1 MQSSWAVLRSTIGLC
16 AYTVVMIPKHHP
28 KSEIG
33 IVHTSPIVQTHTRQF
48 ARGTSV
54 SHQDNAGLEALDTN
68 IRMVLGIFISLLAGT
83 IEFVQ
88 GSITHVT
95 H

>member
-54 SHQDNAGLEALDTN
+54 RPLCNLMANLEKVSSKAL
-68 IRMVLGIFISLLAGT
+68 MSA
-83 IEFVQ
+83 
-88 GSITHVT
+88 
-95 H
+95 

>member
-1 MQSSWAVLRSTIGLC
+1 MGCSHRDIAGLMQSSWAVLRSTIGLC

-33 IVHTSPIVQTHTRQF
+33 IVHTSPIVQTHTRQLPQF

-54 SHQDNAGLEALDTN
+54 SHRDNAGLEALDTN
-68 IRMVLGIFISLLAGT
+68 
-83 IEFVQ
+83 
-88 GSITHVT
+88 
-95 H
+95 